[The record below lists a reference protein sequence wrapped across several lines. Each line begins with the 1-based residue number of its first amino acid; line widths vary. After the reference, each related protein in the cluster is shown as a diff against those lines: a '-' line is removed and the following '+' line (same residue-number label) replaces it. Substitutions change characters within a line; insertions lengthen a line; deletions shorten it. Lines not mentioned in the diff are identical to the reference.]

1 VNPIAAAYFRSV
13 GGVSNEPASAGQS
26 LALAFLANA
35 LMAGCSVQARPFTQ
49 REASDAARA
58 TCHLGHELWSSR
70 RAEEKAAE
78 SAGAFSSA
86 LARAEPA
93 RSDEDQLTAFHA
105 GWAALHG
112 ASLFVARHLVEVLK
126 HVRTLDTK
134 THEGLV
140 ILRRELEEC
149 CVAGT
154 PWGVRNALDVLAI
167 LDTVAWTGLLGV
179 LDECPVVPDALIATV
194 ERRKSSVSATEF
206 EFVSTTGQLA
216 AIRAFARRLADVF
229 LGSF

>member
-13 GGVSNEPASAGQS
+13 GRVSNEPASAEQS
-26 LALAFLANA
+26 PALAFLANA
-35 LMAGCSVQARPFTQ
+35 LMAGCSVQARPFTP

-58 TCHLGHELWSSR
+58 TCNLGRELWSSR
-70 RAEEKAAE
+70 RAEEEAAE
-78 SAGAFSSA
+78 AAGAASSA
-86 LARAEPA
+86 LARLDPVA
-93 RSDEDQLTAFHA
+93 SDEDQLAAFHA
-105 GWAALHG
+105 GWAALHD

-140 ILRRELEEC
+140 ILRRELQQCGE
-149 CVAGT
+149 AGT
-154 PWGVRNALDVLAI
+154 PWGVRHALDVLAI

-179 LDECPVVPDALIATV
+179 LDECPVVTDALTATV
-194 ERRKSSVSATEF
+194 ERRKGSVSATEF
-206 EFVSTTGQLA
+206 EFVSTTDQLA

-229 LGSF
+229 LGSI